1 MRPASQNENIHLQ
14 IGLKQRNEGVV
25 EQHLIEISDPNHA
38 RYGQHL
44 SVDEIHDIIS
54 PSADTIT
61 LVHAWLLDHNIHDA
75 AFSPSKDWVS
85 VVIPIGKAEKLLQTS
100 YKEFKHDEDGST
112 LSRAPEWSLPLH
124 LHDHIDVVQPTTSF
138 FRAARDQNLPRQQD
152 ASVAV
157 ERREITAEAKRNVE
171 VATEQDSIDDICSV
185 HLTTPRCL
193 RTLYGT
199 INYTPQAP
207 DLNKV
212 GLTNYLNET
221 NRRRDIHLYLKTYRP
236 SIADAAYEFPIVRI
250 ANAPDQQGPLT
261 KFQMNNFLQFE
272 GAMDAE
278 LLLVFTYPTPMTAY
292 STGGSPP
299 FQPDLQTPT
308 NMNEPY
314 LTWLNYALAQNDL
327 PQVISTSYGEPEQ
340 TVPESYARRVCAG
353 FAQLGARGI
362 SLLFGSGDA
371 GVGADGTC
379 YSNANPERRVFLPN
393 FPAGCPWVTSV
404 GATKGFTPEVAT
416 EFFASGGGFSNY
428 FKMPQYQ
435 KSTVNAYIAGLD
447 GLHHGLY
454 NPTGRGYPDVAAQG
468 NRDAFGWNNRI
479 TWNGGTSA
487 SCPTFAAVISLVN
500 DALLAKGKPPLGFLN
515 PWLYDVAQD
524 ALTDVTGGSS
534 FGCNTTGFPAKDGWD
549 AVTGLGTPN
558 FKALVDAAFEQ
569 YGGWDGHGLS

>member
-1 MRPASQNENIHLQ
+1 MHGMGNTSNDF
-14 IGLKQRNEGVV
+14 
-25 EQHLIEISDPNHA
+25 IS
-38 RYGQHL
+38 
-44 SVDEIHDIIS
+44 SE
-54 PSADTIT
+54 
-61 LVHAWLLDHNIHDA
+61 
-75 AFSPSKDWVS
+75 
-85 VVIPIGKAEKLLQTS
+85 E
-100 YKEFKHDEDGST
+100 E
-112 LSRAPEWSLPLH
+112 
-124 LHDHIDVVQPTTSF
+124 
-138 FRAARDQNLPRQQD
+138 RDQNLPRQQD
-152 ASVAV
+152 ASFAV
-157 ERREITAEAKRNVE
+157 ERREITAEAKRNLE
-171 VATEQDSIDDICSV
+171 VGAEQDSIDDVCSV

-212 GLTNYLNET
+212 GLTNYPDET

-236 SIADAAYEFPIVRI
+236 FIADAAYEFPIVRI
-250 ANAPDQQGPLT
+250 ANAPDQQEPLT
-261 KFQMNNFLQFE
+261 EFQMNNFLQFE

-308 NMNEPY
+308 NTNEPY

-327 PQVISTSYGEPEQ
+327 PQVIREPEQ
-340 TVPESYARRVCAG
+340 TVPEAYARRVCAG

-379 YSNANPERRVFLPN
+379 YSNANPGRRTFLPN

-454 NPTGRGYPDVAAQG
+454 NPTGRGYPGVAAQG
-468 NRDAFGWNNRI
+468 E
-479 TWNGGTSA
+479 A
-487 SCPTFAAVISLVN
+487 STR
-500 DALLAKGKPPLGFLN
+500 LLES
-515 PWLYDVAQD
+515 WLYGVAQD
-524 ALTDVTGGSS
+524 ALTDVTGGFS
-534 FGCNTTGFPAKDGWD
+534 FGCNTTGFPAKEGWD
-549 AVTGLGTPN
+549 AVTGLGTPT
-558 FKALVDAAFEQ
+558 FEALVDAAFQQ
-569 YGGWDGHGLS
+569 YGGWDGQGLS